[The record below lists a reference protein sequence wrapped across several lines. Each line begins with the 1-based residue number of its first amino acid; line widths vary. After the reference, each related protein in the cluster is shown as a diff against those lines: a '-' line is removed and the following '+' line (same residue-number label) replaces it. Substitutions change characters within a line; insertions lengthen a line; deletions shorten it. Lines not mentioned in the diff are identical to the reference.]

1 MIPTLLSFMGNSK
14 NPWIIDAD
22 ELKRVLQMIVDK
34 VYPDVKDDRTV
45 DTPMLL
51 IVSTQWL
58 SVIYQLA

>member
-1 MIPTLLSFMGNSK
+1 MGNSK

-22 ELKRVLQMIVDK
+22 ELKRILQMIVDK

-58 SVIYQLA
+58 SVIHQLA